1 MTNNGIYNFN
11 SLTTPTVASTTGR
24 VKIPFTTATTAVT
37 QKFINPKGM
46 PIKGLMKLAP
56 GEVVWPQVVPL
67 GAVDTRRV
75 GEEAQ
80 AVVGEKVEAF
90 LGRPSVNFT
99 NIL

>member
-1 MTNNGIYNFN
+1 
-11 SLTTPTVASTTGR
+11 
-24 VKIPFTTATTAVT
+24 
-37 QKFINPKGM
+37 
-46 PIKGLMKLAP
+46 MKLAP

-67 GAVDTRRV
+67 GAVDARRV

-99 NIL
+99 NILGAAFSYESSVLSFSVLIVWVL